1 MFTRTEKSD
10 KVEKIMSV
18 PRPMGA
24 QVMPSIVSAD
34 MRIIGDVI
42 SQGETQIDGT
52 VDGNV
57 KSGTVTVGNA
67 GTVNGEINADTVHVS
82 GTVTGKIRAKTVTL
96 AKTARLK
103 GDIAHENL
111 AIEAGAQFE
120 GQVSR
125 LDQADKAV
133 RVDPLKPSVV
143 AVKPV

>member
-18 PRPMGA
+18 PRPVGT

-57 KSGTVTVGNA
+57 KSGTVTVGNV
-67 GTVNGEINADTVHVS
+67 GTVNGEINADTVQVS

-125 LDQADKAV
+125 LDQADKTV